1 MNWIDTYS
9 ISTHQI
15 WSSTMALVKTLG
27 LLGRNIVT
35 KFYVFMGIC
44 TIINIMLLLRLVFLK
59 AEIDKKFE

>member
-1 MNWIDTYS
+1 
-9 ISTHQI
+9 
-15 WSSTMALVKTLG
+15 MALVKTLG